1 MFEAAL
7 AEHPVF
13 FFKDAAPPEIY
24 TRPGD
29 VERLMET
36 AERIEQ
42 VDPDQG
48 ASGRRR
54 RRGAAPAGP
63 APPAP
68 LLPAGRAPAPS
79 APPPPFITPP
89 PPSPP
94 PGTPRPLGDA
104 PASARAPGFQPVG
117 RGRVRG
123 PP

>member
-54 RRGAAPAGP
+54 RRGAAPAES
-63 APPAP
+63 APPASVA
-68 LLPAGRAPAPS
+68 PAARAPAPS
-79 APPPPFITPP
+79 SPPPTIITPP
-89 PPSPP
+89 PFVPAPS
-94 PGTPRPLGDA
+94 TPVRPA
-104 PASARAPGFQPVG
+104 TSVSSAAVPGFEPAG
-117 RGRVRG
+117 RRRFV
-123 PP
+123 